1 MLVDGEGPREAH
13 EGWSVGRRGGR
24 RAVTE
29 GERTRGG
36 VNGATA
42 VEAGCPPLFFLSRAF
57 HGPSFLHATVFL
69 VWCIFYIFLRVPNP
83 SKGQLARQK
92 TGCDYRA

>member
-1 MLVDGEGPREAH
+1 VLVDGEGPREAH
-13 EGWSVGRRGGR
+13 GGWSVGRRGGR
-24 RAVTE
+24 RAVAE

-57 HGPSFLHATVFL
+57 HGPSFSPRNCFSSL
-69 VWCIFYIFLRVPNP
+69 VHFIHIPPC
-83 SKGQLARQK
+83 SKSQ
-92 TGCDYRA
+92 